1 MKTTKKEVTATV
13 KKILKQ
19 LSGEATAE
27 DGELIAPHFIIGTG
41 DIWCYQPTNRN
52 FIKLCRGTPVYILW
66 ESYDLKGR
74 HLVYTT
80 DGNMVL
86 IDPEE
91 IMELGF
97 D

>member
-1 MKTTKKEVTATV
+1 MKTKKEVTDRV
-13 KKILKQ
+13 KIVLKQ
-19 LSGEATAE
+19 LSGEVTAE
-27 DGELIAPHFIIGTG
+27 DGDLIAPHFILGTG

-52 FIKLCRGTPVYILW
+52 FIKISRGIPIYILC

-74 HLVYTT
+74 HLVYTI

-86 IDPEE
+86 IDPDE
-91 IMELGF
+91 IVELGF

>member
-1 MKTTKKEVTATV
+1 MKTKKEVTDTV

-19 LSGEATAE
+19 LAGEATAE
-27 DGELIAPHFIIGTG
+27 DGELIAPHFIIGSG

-52 FIKLCRGTPVYILW
+52 FIKLCRGIPVYILC

-91 IMELGF
+91 IIELGF